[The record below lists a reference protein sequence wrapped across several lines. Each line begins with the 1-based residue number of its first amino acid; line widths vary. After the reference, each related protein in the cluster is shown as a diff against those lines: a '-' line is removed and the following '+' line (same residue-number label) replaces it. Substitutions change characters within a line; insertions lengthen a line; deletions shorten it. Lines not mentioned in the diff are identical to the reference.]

1 MIRAI
6 KRFVHYLFL
15 PNEHNR
21 YRAKIIHH
29 DALTAYVVI
38 GFALVVLNRFVALPY
53 GNILGLATDITVD
66 KLYQYTNDERSR
78 NGLSTLAYNQQLAT
92 AANSKAQNMFT
103 YNYWSH
109 YGPNGETPWQF
120 ITQSGYR
127 YDVAGENLAKN
138 FLYSKNVVNA
148 WMNSPSHRQNILRKE
163 FSEVG
168 FAVVNGTLGGEQTT
182 LVVQMFGKPS
192 TVAQKNVQKTT
203 SKKQTTK
210 SSSVLAEFTR
220 AQVSVTPQPKI
231 RLPFTP
237 TQLGFGVLVFLLSI
251 FALDFY
257 MASKLRLVRMHGKS
271 LAHFIFLFAV
281 AVATILLLV
290 NGSIL

>member
-1 MIRAI
+1 MIRAV
-6 KRFVHYLFL
+6 KRLFHYLFL

-29 DALTAYVVI
+29 DALTAYLVI
-38 GFALVVLNRFVALPY
+38 GFALVVLNRFVALPF
-53 GNILGLATDITVD
+53 GNILGLATDITID
-66 KLYQYTNDERSR
+66 KLYQYTNEERSR
-78 NGLSTLAYNQQLAT
+78 NGLGTLTYNQQLAT
-92 AANSKAQNMFT
+92 AANSKAQNMFAQ
-103 YNYWSH
+103 NYWSH

-120 ITQSGYR
+120 MTQAGYR

-148 WMNSPSHRQNILRKE
+148 WMNSPSHRENILRKE
-163 FSEVG
+163 FTQVG

-192 TVAQKNVQKTT
+192 VTAKQKTQKT
-203 SKKQTTK
+203 SSQKHTAK
-210 SSSVLAEFTR
+210 SSSVLAEYTR
-220 AQVSVTPQPKI
+220 AEVSTKPAPKI
-231 RLPFTP
+231 QLPFTSP
-237 TQLGFGVLVFLLSI
+237 QLAFGFLVFLLCV

-257 MASKLRLVRMHGKS
+257 MASKFKLVRMHGKS
-271 LAHFIFLFAV
+271 LAHFIFLVAV
-281 AVATILLLV
+281 AAATILLLV